1 MMKNLRNN
9 RITYCVYMALVLCL
23 AFILTSCGKKEEVP
37 EPGFELYFVNSSE
50 TGLYTVP
57 YTLTG
62 SDTEE
67 MVNEVTEALKIPS
80 DKLLYKNVIGNTF
93 NLVSVSIKDN
103 QLVLG
108 FDAGY
113 TVLGPK
119 HLSGPVG
126 IGKYLYISVYRGSL
140 ILGLNLVVLISFNLG
155 LLNLMP
161 IPVLDGGHV
170 VLALLEMIFR
180 RPVPAKVL
188 QPIAYTFICILILFM
203 LFVTFYDIKK
213 LIPVPAA
220 DKAVPQEKTE
230 QAPQNEKP

>member
-1 MMKNLRNN
+1 
-9 RITYCVYMALVLCL
+9 MALVLCL

-113 TVLGPK
+113 RNTDP
-119 HLSGPVG
+119 
-126 IGKYLYISVYRGSL
+126 
-140 ILGLNLVVLISFNLG
+140 
-155 LLNLMP
+155 
-161 IPVLDGGHV
+161 
-170 VLALLEMIFR
+170 LLEVLSRASIVRSYVLCEIF
-180 RPVPAKVL
+180 
-188 QPIAYTFICILILFM
+188 
-203 LFVTFYDIKK
+203 
-213 LIPVPAA
+213 
-220 DKAVPQEKTE
+220 
-230 QAPQNEKP
+230 